1 MHGDIGGHWGALDNY
16 DALKDYYYKSPKCT
30 FLSGSLLWQFPQF
43 FVLISHNFVENTE
56 RMSYNFNINNG
67 VGGSCMHSYK
77 INIDKKVLRL
87 LGAQLYGDTPSIISE
102 LVQNAY
108 DADATAVW
116 ITINTFPQGT
126 IVVQDNGI
134 GMTPDEINSRFL
146 NIGQDRRSTYPVSP
160 SGRKVLGRKGIGKLA
175 VFSLAKIIDVYSTK
189 DGEIAACRLDF
200 DAITLHDGDPITLDE
215 SQLPIEADY
224 LSKDGTGTKIVLQ
237 NIQKDV
243 SRSLNYIVNRLIR
256 TFDVNSTDFKI
267 FIRKNAEPYKELA
280 RKGLNFFE
288 YMDTI
293 ITFGDEFESK
303 LEEVNQNDIPV
314 KYKYTKKYVDL
325 CAEKKFQIM
334 PYQISVLDK
343 AGNLVE
349 RNFSFTGW
357 IGTMHERPLFKK
369 FFAESYEVEGQ
380 TKFEVSLTDNRIT
393 VFSRGKIGEFD
404 ILPKTQTNRIA
415 DAYVIGEIYADIF
428 EDDDLADMA
437 ISNRRGYDETDQRY
451 VQLIRI
457 ITDVVSFITRRKE
470 DINKQKKRDSELKGA
485 NSIKARFTAQSPKTQ
500 QAIKEKFSPAE
511 QKDFQE
517 ELFQFGRAINLA
529 NETKR
534 IFISHKTECAIFG
547 KFLVRCYELIGMNV
561 RESIIFTS
569 MAELGVPYDQ
579 DIYDYLK
586 SCFRDDLYVIFLFSR
601 SFYNSNVCI
610 AETGAAWATN
620 KKYSNVVIDMGFSGI
635 DKPINNSQ
643 IGVSLA
649 DLESDDLTFKLKC
662 LIKNSLEAT
671 GFSPMPEDSLIDSA
685 IGIALAEY
693 KDSLVA
699 PIYFPQRR
707 YLATPV
713 CPKCS
718 SQMQLKVNEDNSLVY
733 MCMARNCQHK
743 LLAEIV

>member
-1 MHGDIGGHWGALDNY
+1 
-16 DALKDYYYKSPKCT
+16 
-30 FLSGSLLWQFPQF
+30 
-43 FVLISHNFVENTE
+43 
-56 RMSYNFNINNG
+56 MSYNYPYNFV
-67 VGGSCMHSYK
+67 VGGGHMHSYK

-116 ITINTFPQGT
+116 ITINTSSSNT
-126 IVVQDNGI
+126 IIVQDNGI

-146 NIGQDRRSTYPVSP
+146 NIGQDRRFAYPVSP
-160 SGRKVLGRKGIGKLA
+160 NGRKVLGRKGIGKLA
-175 VFSLAKIIDVYSTK
+175 VFSLAKVIDVYSIK

-200 DAITLHDGDPITLDE
+200 DAITLYDGDPITLDE
-215 SQLPIEADY
+215 SRVPIESDY
-224 LSKDGTGTKIVLQ
+224 LSENGTGTEIVLQ

-243 SRSLNYIVNRLIR
+243 SRSLNYIVNRLMR
-256 TFDVNSTDFKI
+256 TFDVNSSEFKI
-267 FIRKNAEPYKELA
+267 YVRKNNESYKELT
-280 RKGLNFFE
+280 RKDLNFFE
-288 YMDTI
+288 YMDTV
-293 ITFGDEFESK
+293 ITFGETFASKIDEI
-303 LEEVNQNDIPV
+303 NQNSISD
-314 KYKYTKKYVDL
+314 KYKYTKRYEDI
-325 CAEKKFQIM
+325 CTEKKFQIM
-334 PYQISVLDK
+334 PYQITVLDK
-343 AGNLVE
+343 AGNTVE
-349 RNFSFTGW
+349 RNFSFSGW
-357 IGTMHERPLFKK
+357 IGTMHERPSFKK
-369 FFAESYEVEGQ
+369 FITESYEVEGK

-415 DAYVIGEIYADIF
+415 DAYVIGEVYADIF

-457 ITDVVSFITRRKE
+457 ITEVVSFITRRKE
-470 DINKQKKRDSELKGA
+470 DINKQKKKDSELKGA
-485 NSIKARFTAQSPKTQ
+485 NSIKARFTSQSPKTH
-500 QAIKEKFSPAE
+500 QAIKEKFSPDE

-529 NETKR
+529 SGTKR
-534 IFISHKTECAIFG
+534 IFISHKTECAVFG
-547 KFLVRCYELIGMNV
+547 KFLVRCFELIGINV

-569 MAELGVPYDQ
+569 MPELGVPYDQ
-579 DIYDYLK
+579 DVYDYLK
-586 SCFRDDLYVIFLFSR
+586 DCFRDDLYVIFLFSR

-620 KKYSNVVIDMGFSGI
+620 KKYSNVVIDMGFGGI

-649 DLESDDLTFKLKC
+649 DLEAEDLQFKLRC

-671 GFSPMPEDSLIDSA
+671 GFTPMPDDTAIDVA
-685 IGIALAEY
+685 INLALTEY
-693 KDSLVA
+693 KETLVPPA
-699 PIYFPQRR
+699 YFPQRR
-707 YLATPV
+707 YLATPI

-718 SQMQLKVNEDNSLVY
+718 SQMQLKVDEDNNLTYV
-733 MCMARNCQHK
+733 CIARNCQHK
-743 LLAEIV
+743 LPAEIV

>member
-1 MHGDIGGHWGALDNY
+1 
-16 DALKDYYYKSPKCT
+16 
-30 FLSGSLLWQFPQF
+30 
-43 FVLISHNFVENTE
+43 
-56 RMSYNFNINNG
+56 
-67 VGGSCMHSYK
+67 MHSYK

-116 ITINTFPQGT
+116 ITINTSSPST

-146 NIGQDRRSTYPVSP
+146 NIGQDRRFEYPISP
-160 SGRKVLGRKGIGKLA
+160 NGRKVLGRKGIGKLA
-175 VFSLAKIIDVYSTK
+175 VFSLAKVIDVYSIK

-215 SQLPIEADY
+215 SQVPIESDY
-224 LSKDGTGTKIVLQ
+224 LSKSETGTKIVLQ

-243 SRSLNYIVNRLIR
+243 SRSLNYIVNRLLR
-256 TFDVNSTDFKI
+256 TFDVNSSEFKI
-267 FIRKNAEPYKELA
+267 FVRKNNEPYKELT
-280 RKGLNFFE
+280 RKDLNFFE
-288 YMDTI
+288 YMDTV
-293 ITFGDEFESK
+293 ITFGEAFASIVD
-303 LEEVNQNDIPV
+303 EVNQNSIPSM
-314 KYKYTKKYVDL
+314 YKYTKKYEDI

-334 PYQISVLDK
+334 PYQITVLDK
-343 AGNLVE
+343 AGNTVE
-349 RNFSFTGW
+349 RNFSFSGW
-357 IGTMHERPLFKK
+357 IGTMHERPSFKK
-369 FFAESYEVEGQ
+369 FITESYEIEGQ

-404 ILPKTQTNRIA
+404 ILPKVQTNRIA
-415 DAYVIGEIYADIF
+415 DAYVIGEVYADIF

-451 VQLIRI
+451 VQLIRV
-457 ITDVVSFITRRKE
+457 ITEVVSFITRKKE
-470 DINKQKKRDSELKGA
+470 YINKQKKRDSELKGA
-485 NSIKARFTAQSPKTQ
+485 NSIKSRFASQSPKTQ

-511 QKDFQE
+511 QKNFQD
-517 ELFQFGRAINLA
+517 ELFQFGRAINLT

-534 IFISHKTECAIFG
+534 IFISHKTECAVFG
-547 KFLVRCYELIGMNV
+547 KFLVRCFELIGMNV
-561 RESIIFTS
+561 QESIIFTS
-569 MAELGVPYDQ
+569 MSELGVPYDQ

-586 SCFRDDLYVIFLFSR
+586 DCFRDDLYVIFLFSR

-620 KKYSNVVIDMGFSGI
+620 KKYSNVVIDMGFGGI

-649 DLESDDLTFKLKC
+649 DLDAEDLQFKLRC

-671 GFSPMPEDSLIDSA
+671 GFTPVPEDAAIDAA
-685 IGIALAEY
+685 INMALTEY
-693 KDSLVA
+693 KDTLV
-699 PIYFPQRR
+699 PPTYFPQRR

-718 SQMQLKVNEDNSLVY
+718 SQMQLKVDEDNSLTYV
-733 MCMARNCQHK
+733 CMARNCQHK
-743 LLAEIV
+743 LPAEIA

>member
-1 MHGDIGGHWGALDNY
+1 
-16 DALKDYYYKSPKCT
+16 
-30 FLSGSLLWQFPQF
+30 
-43 FVLISHNFVENTE
+43 
-56 RMSYNFNINNG
+56 
-67 VGGSCMHSYK
+67 MHSYK

-116 ITINTFPQGT
+116 ITINTSSPST

-146 NIGQDRRSTYPVSP
+146 NIGQDRRFEYPISP
-160 SGRKVLGRKGIGKLA
+160 NGRKVLGRKGIGKLA
-175 VFSLAKIIDVYSTK
+175 VFSLAKVIDVYSIK

-215 SQLPIEADY
+215 SQVPIESDY
-224 LSKDGTGTKIVLQ
+224 LSKSETGTKIVLQ

-243 SRSLNYIVNRLIR
+243 SRSLNYIVNRLLR
-256 TFDVNSTDFKI
+256 TFDVNSSEFKI
-267 FIRKNAEPYKELA
+267 FVRKNNEPYKELT
-280 RKGLNFFE
+280 RKDLNFFE
-288 YMDTI
+288 YMDTV
-293 ITFGDEFESK
+293 ITFGEAFASIVD
-303 LEEVNQNDIPV
+303 EVNQNSIPSM
-314 KYKYTKKYVDL
+314 YKYAKKYEDI

-334 PYQISVLDK
+334 PYQITVLDK
-343 AGNLVE
+343 AGNTVE
-349 RNFSFTGW
+349 RNFSFSGW
-357 IGTMHERPLFKK
+357 IGTMHERPSFKK
-369 FFAESYEVEGQ
+369 FITESYEIEGQ

-404 ILPKTQTNRIA
+404 ILPKVQTNRIA
-415 DAYVIGEIYADIF
+415 DAYVIGEVYADIF

-451 VQLIRI
+451 VQLIRV
-457 ITDVVSFITRRKE
+457 ITEVVSFITRKKE
-470 DINKQKKRDSELKGA
+470 YINKQKKKDSELKGA
-485 NSIKARFTAQSPKTQ
+485 NSIKSRFASQSPKTQ

-511 QKDFQE
+511 QKNFQD
-517 ELFQFGRAINLA
+517 ELFQFGRAINLT

-534 IFISHKTECAIFG
+534 IFISHKTECAVFG
-547 KFLVRCYELIGMNV
+547 KFLVRCFELIGMNV
-561 RESIIFTS
+561 QESIIFTS
-569 MAELGVPYDQ
+569 MSELGVPYDQ

-586 SCFRDDLYVIFLFSR
+586 DCFRDDLYVIFLFSR

-620 KKYSNVVIDMGFSGI
+620 KKYSNVVIDMGFGGI

-649 DLESDDLTFKLKC
+649 DLDAEDLQFKLRC

-671 GFSPMPEDSLIDSA
+671 GFTPVPEDAAIDDA
-685 IGIALAEY
+685 INMALTEY
-693 KDSLVA
+693 KDTLV
-699 PIYFPQRR
+699 PPTYFPQRR

-718 SQMQLKVNEDNSLVY
+718 SQMQLKVDEDNSLTYV
-733 MCMARNCQHK
+733 CMARNCQHK
-743 LLAEIV
+743 LPAEIA

>member
-1 MHGDIGGHWGALDNY
+1 
-16 DALKDYYYKSPKCT
+16 
-30 FLSGSLLWQFPQF
+30 
-43 FVLISHNFVENTE
+43 
-56 RMSYNFNINNG
+56 
-67 VGGSCMHSYK
+67 MHSYK

-108 DADATAVW
+108 DADAKAVW
-116 ITINTFPQGT
+116 ITINTTLPNT

-160 SGRKVLGRKGIGKLA
+160 NGRKVLGRKGIGKLA
-175 VFSLAKIIDVYSTK
+175 VFSLAKVIDVYSIK
-189 DGEIAACRLDF
+189 DGETAACRLDF
-200 DAITLHDGDPITLDE
+200 DAITLNNEDPVALDE
-215 SQLPIEADY
+215 SHVPIESNY
-224 LSKDGTGTKIVLQ
+224 LSENGTGTKIVLQ

-243 SRSLNYIVNRLIR
+243 SRSLNYIVNRLMR
-256 TFDVNSTDFKI
+256 TFDVNSSEFKI
-267 FIRKNAEPYKELA
+267 YVRKNSESYNELT
-280 RKGLNFFE
+280 RKDLNFFE

-293 ITFGDEFESK
+293 ITFGETFASK
-303 LEEVNQNDIPV
+303 IDAVNQNSIPS
-314 KYKYTKKYVDL
+314 KYKYTKRYEDI
-325 CAEKKFQIM
+325 CAERKFQIM
-334 PYQISVLDK
+334 PYQITVLDK
-343 AGNLVE
+343 AGNSVN
-349 RNFSFTGW
+349 RNFSFSGW
-357 IGTMHERPLFKK
+357 IGTMHERPSFKK
-369 FFAESYEVEGQ
+369 FITESYEVEGQ

-415 DAYVIGEIYADIF
+415 DAYVIGEVYVDVF

-457 ITDVVSFITRRKE
+457 VTDVVSFITRRKE
-470 DINKQKKRDSELKGA
+470 HINKQKKKDSELKGA
-485 NSIKARFTAQSPKTQ
+485 NSIKSRFTSQSSKTQ

-517 ELFQFGRAINLA
+517 ELFQFGRAINLS
-529 NETKR
+529 NGTKR
-534 IFISHKTECAIFG
+534 IFISHKAECAMFG
-547 KFLVRCYELIGMNV
+547 KFLVRCFELIGLNV
-561 RESIIFTS
+561 QESIIFTS
-569 MAELGVPYDQ
+569 MPELGVPYDQ

-586 SCFRDDLYVIFLFSR
+586 DCFRDDLYVIFLFSR

-620 KKYSNVVIDMGFSGI
+620 QKYSNVVIDMGFGGI

-649 DLESDDLTFKLKC
+649 DLEAEDLQFKLRG
-662 LIKNSLEAT
+662 LMKNSLVAT
-671 GFSPMPEDSLIDSA
+671 GFAPIPEDIAIDTAINTALI
-685 IGIALAEY
+685 EY
-693 KDSLVA
+693 KDVLI
-699 PIYFPQRR
+699 PPTYFPQRR
-707 YLATPV
+707 YLATPI

-718 SQMQLKVNEDNSLVY
+718 SQMQLKVENNNLTYVCIS
-733 MCMARNCQHK
+733 RNCQYK
-743 LLAEIV
+743 LPAEIV